1 MANVIKGHLCFPT
14 IVFEFELDIPV
25 HDRIHMLK
33 YINKFGRQG
42 EINLAQTPDDIHELS
57 YFKHFKDNI
66 LKLHKEILEKL
77 KYEYEDIVITNM
89 WGNKLMPEGIHPPH
103 THSNNLF
110 SGVFYL
116 QTDLVSSNIQF
127 FDPRPQ
133 STVMVPR
140 RKENTHENSDV
151 MSFTTKQNTG
161 YIFPSWLQHWVP
173 PTGSE
178 RISLSWN
185 IMIKGNYGEPKSL
198 QNAYI

>member
-1 MANVIKGHLCFPT
+1 MVNVIKGHICFPT
-14 IVFEFELDIPV
+14 IVNEFELDIPI
-25 HDRIHMLK
+25 HDRVNMLE
-33 YINKFGRQG
+33 YINK
-42 EINLAQTPDDIHELS
+42 LAGGISLSQTPDDIYELS
-57 YFKHFKDNI
+57 YFKYFKDNI
-66 LKLHKEILEKL
+66 LKVHKEILESL

-89 WGNKLMPEGIHPPH
+89 WGNKLMPEGNHPPH

-116 QTDLVSSNIQF
+116 QADTHSSDIQF

-151 MSFTTKQNTG
+151 ISFLAKQNTG

-185 IMIKGNYGEPKSL
+185 IMIKGHYGEPKHL